1 MKEVD
6 LFMKSTITNKV
17 ALTKA
22 IEAIETTVPEDHEEI
37 IAKLNKMIVNLDRKS
52 PSKKQDYSAEVAS
65 AIEVMTE
72 INRPVTATEVANRIG
87 ISTSKFTAV
96 VNRSEGKIQRIVN
109 KNKPLF
115 TLA

>member
-1 MKEVD
+1 
-6 LFMKSTITNKV
+6 MKSTITNKV

-22 IEAIETTVPEDHEEI
+22 IEAIEMTAPENHEEI
-37 IAKLNKMIVNLDRKS
+37 IAKLNKMITNLDRRS
-52 PSKKQDYSAEVAS
+52 PAKTHDYSTEIAS

-87 ISTSKFTAV
+87 ISTSKFITIMIQ
-96 VNRSEGKIQRIVN
+96 SEGKIKRIVN

-115 TLA
+115 VLA

>member
-22 IEAIETTVPEDHEEI
+22 IEAIEITVPENHEEI

-52 PSKKQDYSAEVAS
+52 PSKKHDYSAEVAS

-72 INRPVTATEVANRIG
+72 INKPMTATEVANRIG
-87 ISTSKFTAV
+87 ISTSKFTTV
-96 VNRSEGKIQRIVN
+96 VNNSEGKIKRIVN

-115 TLA
+115 ILA

>member
-22 IEAIETTVPEDHEEI
+22 IEAIKATVPENHEEI
-37 IAKLNKMIVNLDRKS
+37 IAKLNKMIINLDRRSSTNKH
-52 PSKKQDYSAEVAS
+52 DYSAEIAS

-72 INRPVTATEVANRIG
+72 INRPATATEIANCIG
-87 ISTSKFTAV
+87 ISTSKFTTV
-96 VNRSEGKIQRIVN
+96 MNQSEGKIKRIVN

-115 TLA
+115 VLA